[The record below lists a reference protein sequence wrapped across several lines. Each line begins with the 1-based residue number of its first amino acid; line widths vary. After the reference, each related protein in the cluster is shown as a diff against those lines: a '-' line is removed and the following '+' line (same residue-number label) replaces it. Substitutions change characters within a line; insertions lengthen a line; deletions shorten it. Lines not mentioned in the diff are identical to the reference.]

1 MRKHKI
7 FGLRIPAEMREFI
20 KEQAVENG
28 RSQNK
33 QIEMWIKEKM
43 NEKAKS
49 AQ

>member
-7 FGLRIPAEMREFI
+7 FGLRIPSEMRDFI
-20 KEQAVENG
+20 KEQAEENG

-49 AQ
+49 A

>member
-7 FGLRIPAEMREFI
+7 FGLRIPSEMREFI
-20 KEQAVENG
+20 REQAEENG

-43 NEKAKS
+43 NEKTKA
-49 AQ
+49 A

>member
-7 FGLRIPAEMREFI
+7 FGLRIPSEMRDFI
-20 KEQAVENG
+20 KEQAEENG